1 MCRPWAEA
9 GFDCYAVD
17 LQHPQTR
24 NEGRITFVRAD
35 ITQCVSQWL
44 PVGRPIAFAAGFPPC
59 THTAVS
65 GARHFIAKGPAGAA
79 QAFTLIA
86 RVDQL
91 LRWMQCPYLWEQPVS
106 VTSTYCGKPDHVFD
120 PSDFAGYAD
129 DPSRDAYR
137 KKTCIWAGGGLNW
150 PEPKP
155 IPPVKVCPQ
164 GSWVQQLGGS
174 SIRTKNLRSATPRGF
189 SRAIFEANAPR

>member
-120 PSDFAGYAD
+120 
-129 DPSRDAYR
+129 
-137 KKTCIWAGGGLNW
+137 
-150 PEPKP
+150 
-155 IPPVKVCPQ
+155 
-164 GSWVQQLGGS
+164 
-174 SIRTKNLRSATPRGF
+174 
-189 SRAIFEANAPR
+189 RAISPDTPTIRVGTPIERRPVSGPVGVELAGTQADPTSEGLSAGFVGSAAWRKQHQDEESSQRHPTGIQPGDL